1 MKNKTKFSIY
11 FFLLCLGIFFGD
23 LNSSQAKTERL
34 IAITDQ
40 EAMDAIKQAAEADKA
55 KLVTP
60 GADTQGVLPNDTR
73 LHSYPTK
80 PKEETAPAPAP
91 TTRQFK
97 YILLESFPGFF
108 TANTEMTDFPKLV
121 LAIYKFGIWTVGI
134 AGLFMLVVG
143 GFMYMA
149 SAGNTSTASNAQG
162 IIWDALLGIVA
173 ALGAYLIFY
182 VINPDLTKINLS
194 FTKVGVNE
202 PIGLG
207 GEGGTCTPVTAAGKY
222 GTVAQLATF
231 GSNATKASSIC
242 KIESGGDPNLL
253 STIDKC
259 KDGNSFSVGL
269 FQINMIDSAP
279 SICNANGE
287 IFTTGKSK
295 GECLRRN
302 SRQVCIQWSCEVKD
316 QAKYNECL
324 ARLKDPTV
332 NTNIAKQMSNAG
344 ATWSRWGANNVCRF

>member
-202 PIGLG
+202 PEEAQVNGSMYSSLVARNGQQIALDKLKQNGINTIVASGLRTLEKQQQLIRENCG
-207 GEGGTCTPVTAAGKY
+207 GFPATRNCSPPTCLLKNGPASCPHTTGRAADIW
-222 GTVAQLATF
+222 ALN
-231 GSNATKASSIC
+231 S
-242 KIESGGDPNLL
+242 SGGQA
-253 STIDKC
+253 IM
-259 KDGNSFSVGL
+259 
-269 FQINMIDSAP
+269 Q
-279 SICNANGE
+279 
-287 IFTTGKSK
+287 
-295 GECLRRN
+295 
-302 SRQVCIQWSCEVKD
+302 D
-316 QAKYNECL
+316 QCM
-324 ARLKDPTV
+324 
-332 NTNIAKQMSNAG
+332 TNIQACFNNPYQKALIAAMHAEGFCVLASEPWHFEKPKMSSACN
-344 ATWSRWGANNVCRF
+344 